1 MPGSGGT
8 SESRKG
14 EWGKVLQQN
23 SGIWS
28 VFKVSFNFHGQNLM
42 NILTKNFDY
51 LIVHTY
57 VDRYYSSSEI
67 LTILDID
74 VCY

>member
-57 VDRYYSSSEI
+57 VDR
-67 LTILDID
+67 
-74 VCY
+74 